1 MLLLNKDLPSKFSV
15 NKLSNNGSS
24 LRRRRKHL
32 KKMKTKI
39 NNDKAAFNERTPK
52 QSPATG
58 PPARIP
64 VGQRANTEEGQ
75 RFSNYSL
82 KRLRI

>member
-1 MLLLNKDLPSKFSV
+1 
-15 NKLSNNGSS
+15 
-24 LRRRRKHL
+24 
-32 KKMKTKI
+32 MKTKI
-39 NNDKAAFNERTPK
+39 NKELAAFNERIPK

-82 KRLRI
+82 KRLKI